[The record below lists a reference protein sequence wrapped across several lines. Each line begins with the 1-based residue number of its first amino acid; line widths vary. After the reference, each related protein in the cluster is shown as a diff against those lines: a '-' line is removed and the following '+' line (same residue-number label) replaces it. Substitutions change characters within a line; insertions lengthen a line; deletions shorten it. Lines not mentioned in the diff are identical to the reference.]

1 MQDARKLI
9 GKRVQYFR
17 KMRNLSQEDLSG
29 RVGIEEKSLSRLE
42 RGVHFPS
49 LETLERIQVELE
61 VELKDFFEFSDKPSA
76 DELRS
81 FLVTTISQA
90 DYRTLVK
97 LEKAVRKTI
106 GTGTE

>member
-17 KMRNLSQEDLSG
+17 KLRDLSQGELSSQI
-29 RVGIEEKSLSRLE
+29 GIEEKSLSRLE

-49 LETLERIQVELE
+49 LETLERIRVELG

-76 DELRS
+76 DELRT
-81 FLVTTISQA
+81 FLAMTVSQA
-90 DYRTLVK
+90 DYRTLLK
-97 LEKAVRKTI
+97 LEKVVRKAIDTN
-106 GTGTE
+106 